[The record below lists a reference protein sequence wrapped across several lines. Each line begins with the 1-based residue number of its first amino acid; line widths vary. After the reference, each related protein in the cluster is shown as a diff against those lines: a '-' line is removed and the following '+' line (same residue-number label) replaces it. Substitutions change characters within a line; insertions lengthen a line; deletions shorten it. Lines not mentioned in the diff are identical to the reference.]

1 MDTTIDESYFS
12 GQGKVSMFRLHDET
26 AGIVLTK
33 DSMRIMPSGLAN
45 CVEFSGDQLGVRAG
59 LGNSLQLNDDSQ
71 ASRFLTSDRE
81 RHAIV
86 GLTDSSLEVP
96 GSNLG
101 LRVML
106 SDAGHVGLGSA
117 GNMNVSECF
126 LDIRDTMVGQTK
138 VSHFA
143 ASPNQVID
151 YGIVKTNEAM
161 GVSLIQTGIPPGQ
174 DIFIKDNSIYSSPI
188 NYLHTD
194 SPLSLNLDESR
205 YLKADLTGVHS
216 ILAGHANSGILSL
229 LDTNVHSINWDNVSQ
244 GYFGSKLDTFR
255 IQDQFVNLSNRYNE
269 TLKSGISGDMLFHA
283 TQDYVADTSFIAI
296 SATTLEE
303 DRAQV
308 IQRYHEIEKVDEA
321 SHLLR
326 RANPGFVGMYE
337 GAVDA
342 LYSDNAD
349 RVRHFSVSFRELF
362 THIMHGAAPDKEI
375 EAWSSDESLFHNG
388 RPTRKARLKYIT
400 RGLDSPSFQ
409 KYLYATIEATDEFL
423 NLFQRGTHAV
433 DSGYTQS
440 QLDAMR
446 IQADATIRLLLSVSV
461 SV

>member
-1 MDTTIDESYFS
+1 MDKTIDESYFS
-12 GQGKVSMFRLHDET
+12 GQGKVSMFRLHDEN
-26 AGIVLTK
+26 AGIVLNK
-33 DSMRIMPSGLAN
+33 DSMRIMPSSLAN
-45 CVEFSGDQLGVRAG
+45 CVEFSANQLDLHTG
-59 LGNSLQLNDDSQ
+59 LGNSLQFNDDSQ
-71 ASRFLTSDRE
+71 AFRLLTSDRE
-81 RHAIV
+81 GHAIV
-86 GLTDSSLEVP
+86 GLLDSSLE
-96 GSNLG
+96 GLDLG
-101 LRVML
+101 LPVML
-106 SDAGHVGLGSA
+106 SDAGHVELGFA
-117 GNMNVSECF
+117 ENINELECF
-126 LDIRDTMVGQTK
+126 MDIHDTMVGQTQ
-138 VSHFA
+138 VSQFV
-143 ASPNQVID
+143 ASPSQVID

-161 GVSLIQTGIPPGQ
+161 DVLLIQTGIPPGQ

-188 NYLHTD
+188 NCLQKD

-216 ILAGHANSGILSL
+216 ILAGDANFGILSL

-255 IQDQFVNLSNRYNE
+255 IQDQFVNLSNRYNK
-269 TLKSGISGDMLFHA
+269 TLESGISDDMLSYA
-283 TQDYVADTSFIAI
+283 TQDYVANTSFIAI

-308 IQRYHEIEKVDEA
+308 IQRYYDIEKVDEA
-321 SHLLR
+321 SQLLKR
-326 RANPGFVGMYE
+326 VNPRFVSMYE
-337 GAVDA
+337 GAIDA
-342 LYSDNAD
+342 LYSDNPD

-362 THIMHGAAPDKEI
+362 THIMHSVAPDKEI
-375 EAWSSDESLFHNG
+375 EAWSSDESLFHKG

-400 RGLDSPSFQ
+400 RGLDSHSFQ

-446 IQADATIRLLLSVSV
+446 IQADATIRLLISCTS
-461 SV
+461 SIG